1 MLQLA
6 LEGVR
11 SNPFR
16 YVATVIAIVLGI
28 GFFTATSVLTT
39 SFQDSLNDSIAKAFD
54 DVGAAV
60 RSDEVVEQAGFD
72 VRRQIPAATAA
83 QLRGIDG
90 VAAAAPYLAGYARV
104 VRSNG
109 KALGGPDAQ
118 SQGFGWIEEAD
129 LNPFTVER
137 GRAPQAPDEVVVD
150 AETFADGGFAL
161 GERVRVLP
169 LPADSPF
176 TIVGTISDES
186 ESLSGQS
193 LAFSLAGAKRVLG
206 STDVDQ
212 IFIEGD
218 AGLSPEQLVSR
229 VSPQLAPGLQAVTGQ
244 TLVDELQERVGQF
257 AGLVNVALQVFAGVA
272 LFVGAFVIYNTF
284 AITVAQRTREMGL
297 LRAIGALPQ
306 QVARSILV
314 ESLLI
319 GVLASIIGA
328 LTGIGLGVVLIEL
341 LGSLAGDFDI
351 ALSIPGG
358 AMAGAVALGTAI
370 TVAAAYLPARRAA
383 KVAPIEALR
392 EAAVEVERVGSRRR
406 AAGLGMFVAGA
417 TLTAVALA
425 GDVRL
430 LAVGLPLIVVSIV
443 VLGPAIVRPLSR
455 LLAAPIVRNGSITGE
470 LARENASR
478 NPRRSATT
486 SLTLMIGV
494 TLVCAATVFGATLK
508 TSGRGDLDERVLAD
522 GVVEIGDAIGRQGGG
537 LDPSV
542 ARRIAAIDGVDAAVG
557 IRQAPA
563 RIGDG
568 AEYLTGVDSADL
580 GKVLDLDVVAG
591 SVRDLGTSRIAVL
604 QGKADEEG
612 LAIGDRVDVRLQ
624 QGSARM
630 TVAGIF
636 DTDNTL
642 GPWVVDNAA
651 IAANTNRSLDES
663 IFVAAS
669 GELPKAAI
677 DRVLATDPTAEL
689 KSKDAY
695 VSDQAGEIDNL
706 LVLLYGLLAMSVV
719 VALIGIVNTLGLSIH
734 ERTREL
740 GLLRAVG
747 MTTAQLRRTIRYEST
762 LISLIGTLI
771 GLGLGLFLGWT
782 AVQTGDDF
790 FVFTVPWGSLLIIAV
805 AGVAAGL
812 LAGVLPARRAAGL
825 DVLEAIASE

>member
-11 SNPFR
+11 NNPFR

-39 SFQDSLNDSIAKAFD
+39 SFQDSLNDSIAEAFD

-60 RSDEVVEQAGFD
+60 RSDQVIEQAGFD
-72 VRRQIPAATAA
+72 VRRQIPASTAA
-83 QLRGIDG
+83 QLRSIDG
-90 VAAAAPYLAGYARV
+90 VSAAAPYLAGYAQV
-104 VRSNG
+104 VRANG
-109 KALGGPDAQ
+109 KTLGGSGAQ

-129 LNPFTVER
+129 LNPFAVAR
-137 GRAPQAPDEVVVD
+137 GRAPKAPDEVVVD
-150 AETFADGGFAL
+150 AKTFADGRFAL
-161 GERVRVLP
+161 GERVRILP

-186 ESLSGQS
+186 DSFSGQS
-193 LAFSLAGAKRVLG
+193 LAFSFAGAKRVFG

-218 AGLSPEQLVSR
+218 EGLSPEQLVSR
-229 VSPQLAPGLQAVTGQ
+229 VSPQLPPGLQAVTGQ
-244 TLVDELQERVGQF
+244 TLVDEFQELIGQF
-257 AGLVNVALQVFAGVA
+257 AGLIKIALQVFAGVA

-306 QVARSILV
+306 QVSRSILV

-319 GVLASIIGA
+319 GVLASFIGA
-328 LTGIGLGVVLIEL
+328 LTGIGLGYALIKL

-351 ALSIPGG
+351 ALSIPGA

-370 TVAAAYLPARRAA
+370 TVAAAYLPARRGA

-392 EAAVEVERVGSRRR
+392 EGAVEVQRVGHRRR
-406 AAGLGMFVAGA
+406 AAGLGMLAAGGA
-417 TLTAVALA
+417 LTAAALA

-430 LAVGLPLIVVSIV
+430 LAVGLPLIVISIV

-494 TLVCAATVFGATLK
+494 TLVCAATVFGATLS
-508 TSGRGDLDERVLAD
+508 TSTRGDLDQRVLAD
-522 GVVEIGDAIGRQGGG
+522 GVVEIGDAISRQGGG

-542 ARRIAAIDGVDAAVG
+542 ARRIAAIGGVDAAVG

-563 RIGDG
+563 QIADSS
-568 AEYLTGVDSADL
+568 AFMTGIDSAGLDE
-580 GKVLDLDVVAG
+580 VLDLDVVAG
-591 SVRDLGTSRIAVL
+591 SVAELGTSRIAVL
-604 QGKADEEG
+604 KSKADEEG
-612 LAIGDRVDVRLQ
+612 LQVGDRIDVRFQ

-651 IAANTNRSLDES
+651 LAAYTNRSLDQS

-669 GELPKAAI
+669 GALPRAAI
-677 DRVLATDPTAEL
+677 DRVLASDPTAEL
-689 KSKDAY
+689 KSKAAY
-695 VSDQAGEIDNL
+695 ISDQAGQINNL
-706 LVLLYGLLAMSVV
+706 LVLLYGLLGMSVV

-782 AVQTGDDF
+782 AAQTGDEF
-790 FVFTVPWGSLLIIAV
+790 FVFTIPWGSLLIIAV

-812 LAGVLPARRAAGL
+812 LAGVLPARRAARL
-825 DVLEAIASE
+825 DVLEAIATE